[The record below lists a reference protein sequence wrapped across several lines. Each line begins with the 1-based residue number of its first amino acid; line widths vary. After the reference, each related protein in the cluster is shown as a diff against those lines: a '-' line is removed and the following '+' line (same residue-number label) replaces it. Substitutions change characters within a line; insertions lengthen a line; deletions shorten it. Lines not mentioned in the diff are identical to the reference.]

1 MNSNAGKDARMK
13 PQTPALSIVIASV
26 NGLDLLEKT
35 LKAIDNLAERPQIE
49 VVVVDRVGQS
59 VRSRLKDRSPKITVV
74 PVDQKLTIPRLR
86 FLGVG
91 ASKAPIVAFLEDHVA
106 VEPGWA
112 AAILEAHRNDC
123 GAVGGAVADGRT
135 DLVSTA
141 AFLCEYHRYMP
152 PVVEGP
158 CDDLPGNNIAYKREV
173 IEKYAYLL
181 DNGKWE
187 SWINQELKA
196 EGALTRSTGRAVVR
210 HIKPFGFMHFLT
222 QRFHFARSFAGM
234 RRDDQSWT
242 RRIVYGLGSIALP
255 LLFLLRIFRAV
266 IVKRV
271 APGRFLKALPLI
283 VVFVSA
289 GAIGEMIGYIVGSG
303 TSLERV
309 E

>member
-1 MNSNAGKDARMK
+1 MK
-13 PQTPALSIVIASV
+13 PPTPALSIVIAAV

-35 LKAIDNLAERPQIE
+35 LKAIDNLAERGQIE
-49 VVVVDRVGQS
+49 VVVVDRTGQS
-59 VRSRLKDRSPKITVV
+59 VRTTLKDRSPAVTVV

-86 FLGVG
+86 YLGVG
-91 ASKAPIVAFLEDHVA
+91 ASHAPIVAFLEDHVT

-112 AAILEAHRNDC
+112 KAILEAHQHDC

-158 CDDLPGNNIAYKREV
+158 WDDLPGNNIAYKRDA
-173 IEKYAYLL
+173 INKYAYLL

-187 SWINQELKA
+187 SWINQELRA
-196 EGALTRSTGRAVVR
+196 EGVQTRSTGRAVVR
-210 HIKPFGFMHFLT
+210 HIKPFGFLHFLT

-242 RRIVYGLGSIALP
+242 RRFVYGLGSLALP
-255 LLFLLRIFRAV
+255 LVFISRIFRAV
-266 IVKRV
+266 IMKRV

>member
-1 MNSNAGKDARMK
+1 MQ
-13 PQTPALSIVIASV
+13 PPTPALSIVIASV
-26 NGLDLLEKT
+26 NGPELLEKT
-35 LKAIDNLAERPQIE
+35 LKAIDNLAERGQIE
-49 VVVVDRVGQS
+49 VVVVDRTGQN
-59 VRSRLKDRSPKITVV
+59 VRSRLKDRSPAVTVV
-74 PVDQKLTIPRLR
+74 PVDEPLTIPRLR
-86 FLGVG
+86 YLGVG
-91 ASKAPIVAFLEDHVA
+91 ASHAPIVAFLEDHVT

-112 AAILEAHRNDC
+112 RGIFDAHQNDC
-123 GAVGGAVADGRT
+123 GAVGGAVADGRC

-158 CDDLPGNNIAYKREV
+158 WDDLPGNNIAYKREA
-173 IEKYAYLL
+173 IDKYAYLL

-187 SWINQELKA
+187 SWINQELRA
-196 EGALTRSTGRAVVR
+196 EGVQTRSTGNAVVR

-234 RRDDQSWT
+234 RRDDQTWM
-242 RRIVYGLGSIALP
+242 RRFVYGIGSLALP
-255 LLFLLRIFRAV
+255 LVFLSRISRAV